1 MLKPFKN
8 HEKIMN
14 IFCPLGSGSKGN
26 SIYIATETTKMLI
39 DAGLSYKQT
48 EERLSSIN
56 VDIKDLDAVVI
67 THEHS
72 DHVKGLDVLCSKLQI
87 PVLANMDTAR
97 ELQGLL
103 KNEPRFK
110 IFSTGE
116 PFVFGDIQFHPFSI
130 QHDTVDPVAFT
141 LQVHS
146 TKIGVCTDLGF
157 ATTLVAMHLK
167 NCDYLYLESNHDPEL
182 VHASSRPYV
191 YKQRVLSRQ
200 GHLSNQDCGK
210 LLSAVAHAGLKH
222 VYLAHLSSDCNVPEV
237 ALNTVKEIVASEGRL
252 VDLSIAYQDKV
263 SRKILF

>member
-1 MLKPFKN
+1 
-8 HEKIMN
+8 MN

-26 SIYIATETTKMLI
+26 SVFIATESTKILI
-39 DAGLSYKQT
+39 DAGLSYKQL
-48 EERLSSIN
+48 EERLTSID
-56 VDIKDLDAVVI
+56 VDIEDLDAVVI

-72 DHVKGLDVLCSKLQI
+72 DHIKGLDVICAKLQI

-103 KNEPRFK
+103 KNEAKFK

-116 PFVFGDIQFHPFSI
+116 PFVFGDIHFHPFSV

-141 LQVHS
+141 VQIGP

-157 ATTLVAMHLK
+157 ATSLVAMHLK
-167 NCDYLYLESNHDPEL
+167 DCDYLYLESNHDPEL

-210 LLSAVAHAGLKH
+210 LLSLVANERLKH
-222 VYLAHLSSDCNVPEV
+222 VYLAHLSSDCNVPEM
-237 ALNTVKEIVASEGRL
+237 ALSTVQDIVASEGRL

-263 SRKILF
+263 SKKILF